1 MVKNLVM
8 TLLALFLL
16 FMSIIYIV
24 ITLQKQE
31 LFDLIYNASYVLLNI
46 IYYIIELLPEKSDW

>member
-46 IYYIIELLPEKSDW
+46 IYYIIELLPEKSD